1 MSAPK
6 EQKSYF
12 EKVYEVTN
20 KIPRGRVTNY
30 GAIAEFL
37 SLGSA
42 RMVGWALNH
51 SHGLEIPAHRVVNRL
66 GELSGRIMFAS
77 PTLMQER
84 LESEGIK
91 VEDDKVVDFKKL
103 FWHPKEQY
111 ELTPIEETDTTTY
124 ISHSV
129 LDLNVIAEKIL
140 EEAKNRNISVLT
152 FYGDLGAGKT
162 TLIKAM
168 TKTLGI
174 DEANSPTFSLINEY
188 LDKNGAKVYHMDLYR
203 LESVEEAMDIG
214 IEDYLFSGNLVMIEW
229 PQVIETLLEDHLK
242 IAISRRGDGSRIVSL
257 SI

>member
-1 MSAPK
+1 
-6 EQKSYF
+6 
-12 EKVYEVTN
+12 
-20 KIPRGRVTNY
+20 
-30 GAIAEFL
+30 
-37 SLGSA
+37 
-42 RMVGWALNH
+42 
-51 SHGLEIPAHRVVNRL
+51 
-66 GELSGRIMFAS
+66 
-77 PTLMQER
+77 MQER

-91 VEDDKVVDFKKL
+91 VEDDKVVDFKKV

-111 ELTPIEETDTTTY
+111 EVTPIEETDTTTY
-124 ISHSV
+124 FSHSV

-203 LESVEEAMDIG
+203 LESKEEAMDIG

-229 PQVIETLLEDHLK
+229 PQVIEPLLEEHLK
-242 IAISRRGDGSRIVSL
+242 ISISRRGDGSRMVSL
-257 SI
+257 SV